1 LKGKSFM
8 AVLADTPK
16 LATVGQGD
24 ARVRILEAATK
35 CFAASGFHS
44 TSMQQICAAAQM
56 SPGGVYRYFASKDDI
71 IAAIAQ
77 HVNARNNEYLGRLAA
92 EGVTLDA
99 FCDAGF
105 ACLKDLMLG
114 PECALFCE
122 VFAEAHRN
130 PKTRKAFEATYS
142 EARMTLRSVL
152 AKLQSAGEVEST
164 LDLEAASSMV
174 MAIGD
179 GLMMRMRLDPDTDLE
194 ALWPALSV
202 LVHRMLAPNHS
213 GASAPKTK
221 VMS

>member
-1 LKGKSFM
+1 M
-8 AVLADTPK
+8 AAVADLHK
-16 LATVGQGD
+16 TVSPMPVDVRQ
-24 ARVRILEAATK
+24 RILEAATR
-35 CFAASGFHS
+35 CFSTSGFHS

-77 HVNARNNEYLGRLAA
+77 HVHTRNNEYLGRLAV

-105 ACLKDLMLG
+105 DCLKDLMSG

-142 EARMTLRSVL
+142 EARLTLRAVL
-152 AKLQSAGEVEST
+152 AKLQQAGEVEAS
-164 LDLEAASSMV
+164 LDADAASSMV

-179 GLMMRMRLDPDTDLE
+179 GLMMRMRLDPDTNFE
-194 ALWPALSV
+194 TLWPALSV
-202 LVHRMLAPNHS
+202 LIHRMLAPSNTS
-213 GASAPKTK
+213 APTAPKTK
-221 VMS
+221 VIS

>member
-1 LKGKSFM
+1 M
-8 AVLADTPK
+8 AEFADHSR
-16 LATVGQGD
+16 AAASSHGGD
-24 ARVRILEAATK
+24 TRHRILEAATS

-77 HVNARNNEYLGRLAA
+77 HVHERNNQYLGRLAA

-105 ACLKDLMLG
+105 ACLKDLMNG

-130 PKTRKAFEATYS
+130 PLTRKAFETTYS
-142 EARMTLRSVL
+142 EARLTLRSVL
-152 AKLQSAGEVEST
+152 AKLQAKGEVEAS
-164 LDLEAASSMV
+164 LDLDAASSMV

-179 GLMMRMRLDPDTDLE
+179 GLMMRMQLDPDTNLE
-194 ALWPALSV
+194 TLWPALSV
-202 LVHRMLAPNHS
+202 LIHRMLAPSNK
-213 GASAPKTK
+213 SAPPAPNSK
-221 VMS
+221 VTT